1 MKWQKFTY
9 PSDITEELIAVV
21 LYPHKAR
28 DDDELTLAVKDVV
41 TVTDKDEKTGWWKG
55 KLKDREGIF
64 PSTCVHLLQLEKASS
79 QKSLVIEPRP

>member
-1 MKWQKFTY
+1 MKSKNFTY
-9 PSDITEELIAVV
+9 PSDNTEELMGVV

-28 DDDELTLAVKDVV
+28 DDDELNLAVKEVV

-64 PSTCVHLLQLEKASS
+64 PSTCVHLLQLEKV
-79 QKSLVIEPRP
+79 SLQ